1 VVIALWIAAH
11 GTPEQQTRH
20 AAGMLPIEEA
30 VEGMT
35 NEAFAV
41 AGDRPVYSRDGAA
54 RLQAH
59 LRQYPQYAAASVTP
73 TSRD

>member
-1 VVIALWIAAH
+1 
-11 GTPEQQTRH
+11 
-20 AAGMLPIEEA
+20 MLPIEEA